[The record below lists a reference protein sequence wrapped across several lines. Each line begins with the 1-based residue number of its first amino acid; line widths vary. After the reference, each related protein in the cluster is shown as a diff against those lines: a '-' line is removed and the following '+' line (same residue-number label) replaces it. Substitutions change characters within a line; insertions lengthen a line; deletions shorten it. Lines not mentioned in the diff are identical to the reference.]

1 MQNIILS
8 MLLFCLG
15 CLFSFLAGLTFRHFR
30 SIQFIDFEIKYKS
43 EKRLPE
49 KQEEAI
55 MQEVGKMLA
64 IYITGEEEV
73 EIDRQ

>member
-1 MQNIILS
+1 
-8 MLLFCLG
+8 
-15 CLFSFLAGLTFRHFR
+15 LTFRHFR

-43 EKRLPE
+43 EKRLPT

-64 IYITGEEEV
+64 IYITGEEEI
-73 EIDRQ
+73 EIINK